1 MLPRPP
7 MLTIKNRT
15 AFKLLA
21 GLLCAGFLA
30 GCRPPGPQALVDGRR
45 LLDAGQTA
53 RAIARL
59 QTATQLLGTN
69 AQVWNDLGVAYHQ
82 AGQMTNAE
90 SAYRRA
96 LATNPDLLAIHLNL
110 GTLLFQLG
118 RINDAKSELT
128 TYALRQPNDPVGLQ
142 RLALAEVHLRET
154 ANAEQHARKAVQLD
168 AQSPESWNTLGLAQ
182 LQRGRARDAAQSF
195 AAAVKAR
202 RDFASALL
210 NLAVVNQ
217 QYLGDRAAAL
227 KWYEAYLSLRP
238 PPDDAAA
245 VREVIKQLQL
255 ELTPARSAGQT
266 LAPPVEPPA
275 SPASPP
281 QLAQAPSG
289 SVPVVKSVP
298 PSSPPPGAKLV
309 TPEPEPRAPPA
320 VSPTRSVA
328 GEPVRSPPTVV
339 TVPPEPVIKS
349 APTPTPSAVAA
360 AAPATASV
368 PSSATVTPAV
378 SEAPPARRG
387 FLQSLNPLNLF
398 HAQTRAE
405 SMTPLPAARSR
416 VAVGPN
422 TNSTTEE
429 PSISEIAAGDEA
441 QISTVSTGDRAAA
454 QRHFERGLQAMKS
467 RQFVLA
473 NESFRAATAAD
484 PGWFQAQLNHAA
496 AALEA
501 GEFAEAITAARAAL
515 ALDPASAE
523 ARFNL
528 ALALKRSH
536 RDQEAARELERLL
549 QANPDDVR
557 AHLTL
562 GNLYAGTLADPARA
576 RSHYQ
581 KVLALAPGHPQATA
595 IRFWLA
601 AHPQ

>member
-1 MLPRPP
+1 
-7 MLTIKNRT
+7 
-15 AFKLLA
+15 
-21 GLLCAGFLA
+21 
-30 GCRPPGPQALVDGRR
+30 
-45 LLDAGQTA
+45 
-53 RAIARL
+53 
-59 QTATQLLGTN
+59 
-69 AQVWNDLGVAYHQ
+69 
-82 AGQMTNAE
+82 
-90 SAYRRA
+90 
-96 LATNPDLLAIHLNL
+96 
-110 GTLLFQLG
+110 
-118 RINDAKSELT
+118 
-128 TYALRQPNDPVGLQ
+128 LRQPNDPVGLQ

-154 ANAEQHARKAVQLD
+154 ASAEQHARKAVQLD
-168 AQSPESWNTLGLAQ
+168 ARSAESWNTLGLVQ

-195 AAAVKAR
+195 AAAVKAQ

-238 PPDDAAA
+238 PPGDAAA

-255 ELTPARSAGQT
+255 ELTPVRPAGQT
-266 LAPPVEPPA
+266 QAPPVEPLAGPTSA
-275 SPASPP
+275 PP
-281 QLAQAPSG
+281 PLAQAPLV
-289 SVPVVKSVP
+289 SVPVVKSAP

-320 VSPTRSVA
+320 APPTRSVA

-349 APTPTPSAVAA
+349 ASAPPPSAVAV
-360 AAPATASV
+360 AAPAPASV
-368 PSSATVTPAV
+368 PSSATVAPAV

-398 HAQTRAE
+398 HGKNAATAV
-405 SMTPLPAARSR
+405 TPLPAARSR
-416 VAVGPN
+416 VAAGSS
-422 TNSTTEE
+422 TNFATEE
-429 PSISEIAAGDEA
+429 PSLSESAAGGEA
-441 QISTVSTGDRAAA
+441 QIATVSTGDRAAA

-473 NESFRAATAAD
+473 NESFRAATVAD

-496 AALEA
+496 AAIEA

-515 ALDPASAE
+515 TLDPTAAE

-536 RDQEAARELERLL
+536 RDPEAARELERLL

-562 GNLYAGTLADPARA
+562 GNLYAGTLANPGQA

-581 KVLALAPGHPQATA
+581 KVLTLAPDHPQATA